1 MHHLALPGNVILL
14 WPLNLCLMEDSSN
27 LLHLSSET
35 KPEYIRYEY
44 KLRDW
49 FTICSRKYFLIFRRT
64 SFSIKFFYPKY
75 QISYIFFIYTEANL
89 DFCII
94 FWFTRIKHF
103 LPFHIVGVFNMHA
116 NVQKSD
122 AINILKYRN
131 GSLPPDVSLWKC
143 MQYWKKLPNI
153 RINETNI

>member
-49 FTICSRKYFLIFRRT
+49 FTICSSKYFLILYDTCENCYIFLSNFFSPSIRFHIFSLFTLKLIWIFVLYFDLHGSNIFCRST
-64 SFSIKFFYPKY
+64 LLAFSI
-75 QISYIFFIYTEANL
+75 
-89 DFCII
+89 
-94 FWFTRIKHF
+94 
-103 LPFHIVGVFNMHA
+103 
-116 NVQKSD
+116 
-122 AINILKYRN
+122 
-131 GSLPPDVSLWKC
+131 C
-143 MQYWKKLPNI
+143 MQMYKKWCNKHSKIPQW
-153 RINETNI
+153 

>member
-49 FTICSRKYFLIFRRT
+49 FTICNRKYFIIFRRT
-64 SFSIKFFYPKY
+64 TFSIKLFLAQVSDFIYFLYLHWSYSGFFY
-75 QISYIFFIYTEANL
+75 YILIYTDQTFFAVPHCWRFQYACKCTKN
-89 DFCII
+89 
-94 FWFTRIKHF
+94 
-103 LPFHIVGVFNMHA
+103 
-116 NVQKSD
+116 D

-131 GSLPPDVSLWKC
+131 GSLPPDVSLK
-143 MQYWKKLPNI
+143 MYAVLKKLPNI